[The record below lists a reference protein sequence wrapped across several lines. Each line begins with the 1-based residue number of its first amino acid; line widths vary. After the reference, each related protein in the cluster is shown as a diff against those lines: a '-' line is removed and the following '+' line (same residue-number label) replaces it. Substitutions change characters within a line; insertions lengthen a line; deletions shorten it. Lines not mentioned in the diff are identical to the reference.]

1 MLLEP
6 MLECGAARLH
16 ILLDSF
22 ALAQGD
28 MTSAD
33 VAGYPFASE
42 QPSTVLLALDMLL
55 GPPLLHP
62 LRVRKHWPMLARAQ
76 PPKIAFIYS

>member
-28 MTSAD
+28 MTLAD
-33 VAGYPFASE
+33 VAGYPFTSE
-42 QPSTVLLALDMLL
+42 QPSTVLLTLDMLL
-55 GPPLLHP
+55 GPPLLHLP
-62 LRVRKHWPMLARAQ
+62 LPVSTCHSTLNV
-76 PPKIAFIYS
+76 IL